1 MADAGAAVILPDSEL
16 TAERLRG
23 DVHELLGDPMRLEQ
37 MAASSRS
44 LARPDAAAR
53 IADEVMAAIGQA
65 PQPRAPR
72 APSRDWSGRGL
83 HFVGIGGAG
92 MSGLALIA
100 NGLGADV
107 SGCDRAETPYFA
119 ELREAGIEPVIGH
132 DASHAG
138 NNEVVVSTAIPSD
151 LPEVEAA
158 ERVLHRSELLEEAA
172 RLRRVIAVGGTHGKT
187 TTTAMVA
194 HVLSECGFE
203 PGWAIGAEL
212 HGANAR
218 LGAGEWMAVEA
229 DESDRSFLRLD
240 PEVAVVTNVELDH
253 HATYGSEPEV
263 RAAFESFLEH
273 LSADGTAV
281 VWEGAA
287 LEPPPGRRVLR
298 FGLGPGADVQAR
310 AIEATTSGSRFEL
323 VRDGQ
328 AVATVDLPAPGEHNV
343 LNALAALA
351 GCEVIGCPVEQAA
364 AALAGF
370 RPPGRRFEL
379 RGEARGVRVYDD
391 YAHHATEVEATLR
404 AARTLAPERLVAVFQ
419 PHLYSRTLHTHQG
432 LGRALGLADV
442 VVVLDVY
449 PARERPEGEF
459 AGVSGKLVADAA
471 ADSAHGRQ
479 VWWLPTLSEAER
491 IVAGLVEQGDIV
503 LTLGAG
509 DVNDL
514 AGHLLGRLRE
524 PA

>member
-1 MADAGAAVILPDSEL
+1 
-16 TAERLRG
+16 
-23 DVHELLGDPMRLEQ
+23 
-37 MAASSRS
+37 
-44 LARPDAAAR
+44 
-53 IADEVMAAIGQA
+53 
-65 PQPRAPR
+65 
-72 APSRDWSGRGL
+72 
-83 HFVGIGGAG
+83 

-100 NGLGADV
+100 DALGADV

-119 ELREAGIEPVIGH
+119 ELRAAGIEPSIGH
-132 DASHAG
+132 DASHVLPDT
-138 NNEVVVSTAIPSD
+138 EVVVSTAIPGD
-151 LPEVEAA
+151 LPEVKLA
-158 ERVLHRSELLEEAA
+158 ETVLHRSELLEQAA
-172 RLRRVIAVGGTHGKT
+172 RLRRVIAVAGTHGKT

-194 HVLSECGFE
+194 HVLAECGFE

-212 HGANAR
+212 RGANAR
-218 LGAGEWMAVEA
+218 LGAGEWMTVEA

-253 HATYGSEPEV
+253 HATYGSEVEV
-263 RAAFESFLEH
+263 RAAFGSFLER
-273 LSADGTAV
+273 LSADGAAV
-281 VWEGAA
+281 VWEGAP

-298 FGLGPGADVQAR
+298 FGLGPDADVQAR
-310 AIEATTSGSRFEL
+310 AIEATASGSRFEL

-328 AVATVDLPAPGEHNV
+328 AVGTVDLPAPGEHNV

-351 GCEVIGCPVEQAA
+351 ACEITGCRLEQAA
-364 AALAGF
+364 AALASF

-404 AARTLAPERLVAVFQ
+404 AARTLGPRRLVAVFQ
-419 PHLYSRTLHTHQG
+419 PHLYSRTLHTHRE
-432 LGRALGLADV
+432 LGRALAHADV

-449 PARERPEGEF
+449 AARELPEGELT
-459 AGVSGKLVADAA
+459 GVSGKLVADAT

-491 IVAGLVEQGDIV
+491 IVASLAEQGDLV

-514 AGHLLGRLRE
+514 AGGLLEQLRE